1 MSMSAQ
7 IDQGLRGSFR
17 ALLLIQTV
25 VAGLFGLTTFLV
37 PGRFAA
43 ITGFTG
49 HEPFFYRLVGAATLG
64 YGVVAFVAYW
74 ERVPW
79 QQVRLPIVAAFTFN
93 LAAVV
98 ASLLSLADGD
108 RQPLVYFVLVAAAA
122 FTVVTAYWL
131 RQNQGVPLTDNRRIS
146 SSFRLVILIATVA
159 AAFFGVVPLLLARP
173 LASAASFKTDD
184 LFILRGAAAAT
195 LGYAVAG
202 VLQLRAPVWS
212 AIRLQVIA
220 ALVFNGLSV
229 IGAALYVLGGGRSL
243 VGWLILVAA
252 TIFTAGLAWGFGAA
266 RTADTPA

>member
-1 MSMSAQ
+1 MSVQ
-7 IDQGLRGSFR
+7 IDQGRLGSFR
-17 ALLLIQTV
+17 ALLLVQAA
-25 VAGLFGLTTFLV
+25 VAGLFGLSTFLA
-37 PGRFAA
+37 PERFAA
-43 ITGFTG
+43 FTG
-49 HEPFFYRLVGAATLG
+49 YTGHQPFFYRLVGAATLG
-64 YGVVAFVAYW
+64 YGVVALAAYW

-79 QQVRLPIVAAFTFN
+79 QQVRIPIVAAFTFN

-122 FTVVTAYWL
+122 FTVVAAYWL
-131 RQNQGVPLTDNRRIS
+131 RRNQGIPLAENRRIS
-146 SSFRLVILIATVA
+146 SNFRAVILMATAA

-173 LASAASFKTDD
+173 LASAAGFKTDD

-202 VLQLRAPVWS
+202 VLQLRSSVWS

-229 IGAALYVLGGGRSL
+229 IGAALYLLSGGRSL

-252 TIFTAGLAWGFGAA
+252 TIFTVGLAWGFGAVRA
-266 RTADTPA
+266 AGTPV